1 MLEEQLVICRRCGF
15 QQFVAADKRKRAD
28 SLCADCRRRPARTI
42 NYGLDKPCKP
52 HGGEFD
58 LNDNPMEWGSL
69 LLPGIRLCKHSDCVE
84 PSHIQ
89 RKLS

>member
-52 HGGEFD
+52 HLGEFD
-58 LNDNPMEWGSL
+58 YEDNPMECGFH
-69 LLPGIRLCKHSDCVE
+69 LLPGKRVCGHSDCVE
-84 PSHIQ
+84 VSHIQ